1 MKSLEKLL
9 FLSYFQI
16 RSKYRKT
23 FAGFLWVIAYPII
36 SFVVQAV
43 VFDKILKLNIE
54 NYPAFL
60 LAGLLPWVFISQSVT
75 SHASSL
81 VHSREILL
89 TFKIHPGYI
98 VGANVVDNFFNYL
111 VATFTLMLALFL
123 LGITQFSLLQLLLFI
138 FSSLVLFVFVFLISM
153 IISFLHVFY
162 RDIQFVATFL
172 LGLAFFVTP
181 IFYSR
186 EYLDNTF
193 PWILKI
199 NIFYPFISLFQNSL
213 YQMNLTEWWMI
224 FSQCLVIEGAF
235 ALLLIFLLKK
245 RMKDFYINV

>member
-1 MKSLEKLL
+1 MKALEKLL

-23 FAGFLWVIAYPII
+23 FAGFVWVIAYPII
-36 SFVVQAV
+36 SFVVQAI
-43 VFDKILKLNIE
+43 VFDKILKLNIQ
-54 NYPAFL
+54 NYPVFL
-60 LAGLLPWVFISQSVT
+60 LAGLLPWVFISQSVI

-89 TFKIHPGYI
+89 TFKIHPNYI
-98 VGANVVDNFFNYL
+98 VAANVVDNFFNYI
-111 VATFTLMLALFL
+111 VATVILMIALFL
-123 LGITQFSLLQLLLFI
+123 LGIAQFSPAQWLLFG
-138 FSSLVLFVFVFLISM
+138 FSSIVLFIFVFLISM

-186 EYLDNTF
+186 DYLDSTF
-193 PWILKI
+193 PWILKV

-213 YQMNLTEWWMI
+213 YQINFSEWGRVL
-224 FSQCLVIEGAF
+224 SRCLIIEIGLG
-235 ALLLIFLLKK
+235 LLLVFLLKK